1 MPTRKL
7 IAISV
12 VIAVAV
18 IGFAIKTMTN
28 SDTLLIQGEVEA
40 TRIDLTPRVSGRVSE
55 VLVDFGDKVE
65 KAQVVVRLESP
76 QLSSALSAAKA
87 ALSVAEANR
96 DLTYST
102 RPETI
107 AARKAQL
114 EKANT
119 DVVLAQ
125 KVYDRVA
132 NLRDSAITSAQN
144 LDEASNS
151 LDSALRTKEAA
162 EANLLLAENGS
173 SEEQKAVAQAQVE
186 QAIATVKQ
194 MEADIAELT
203 VVSPI
208 DGEVTAR
215 MAELG
220 KNFSAGSPLISVVDI
235 NNAWFTFHIREDYLS
250 GLKVDDQLSVR
261 VPALRDKTF
270 KAKVTA
276 INALGS
282 YANWRATKAT
292 GDFDLRTFSIR
303 LTPLERDPQL
313 RPGMSALINLERD

>member
-1 MPTRKL
+1 
-7 IAISV
+7 
-12 VIAVAV
+12 
-18 IGFAIKTMTN
+18 
-28 SDTLLIQGEVEA
+28 
-40 TRIDLTPRVSGRVSE
+40 
-55 VLVDFGDKVE
+55 
-65 KAQVVVRLESP
+65 VVRLESP

-125 KVYDRVA
+125 KAYDRVA

-173 SEEQKAVAQAQVE
+173 SEEQKSVAQAQVE

-215 MAELG
+215 VAELG

-235 NNAWFTFHIREDYLS
+235 NNAWFTFHIKEDYLS

-261 VPALRDKTF
+261 VPAWRDKTF
-270 KAKVTA
+270 KAKFTA

-292 GDFDLRTFSIR
+292 GDFNLRTFSIR

>member
-12 VIAVAV
+12 IIAAAV
-18 IGFAIKTMTN
+18 VGFAIKTMTN

-76 QLSSALSAAKA
+76 QLASALSAAKA

-119 DVVLAQ
+119 DVLLAQ

-173 SEEQKAVAQAQVE
+173 SKEQKSVAQAQVE
-186 QAIATVKQ
+186 QAIATVEQ

-313 RPGMSALINLERD
+313 RPGMSALINLEQD